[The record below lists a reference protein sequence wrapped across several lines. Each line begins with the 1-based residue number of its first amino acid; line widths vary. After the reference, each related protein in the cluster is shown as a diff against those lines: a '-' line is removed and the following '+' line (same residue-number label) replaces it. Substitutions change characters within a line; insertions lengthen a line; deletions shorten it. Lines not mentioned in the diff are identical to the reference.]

1 MKFLHKSLYPL
12 LIVFLIITVFIV
24 VSSSLFTKYNVDGS
38 VLLAANILFLLLG
51 IIVFFIQQKALKNS
65 NPNVFV
71 RSVISGT
78 MIKMFGTVIAVVV
91 YVVSNNGNYNKK
103 AVFIALFMY
112 LVYLAVEVIVISK
125 INKEKNA

>member
-1 MKFLHKSLYPL
+1 MKFIPKSLYSL
-12 LIVFLIITVFIV
+12 LIVFLVITALIV
-24 VSSSLFTKYNVDGS
+24 SCASLFVKYNIDGN
-38 VLLAANILFLLLG
+38 VLLAANIIFLVLG

-71 RSVISGT
+71 RSVIAGT

-91 YVVSNNGNYNKK
+91 YLLANGGSYNKK

-112 LVYLAVEVIVISK
+112 LIYLGVEVIAISK
-125 INKEKNA
+125 INKQKNA